1 MSYNMKLENFFD
13 LQTNEQN
20 KSHKR
25 AALSWI
31 VQIVV

>member
-13 LQTNEQN
+13 LQTYKQN

-25 AALSWI
+25 AVLSWI